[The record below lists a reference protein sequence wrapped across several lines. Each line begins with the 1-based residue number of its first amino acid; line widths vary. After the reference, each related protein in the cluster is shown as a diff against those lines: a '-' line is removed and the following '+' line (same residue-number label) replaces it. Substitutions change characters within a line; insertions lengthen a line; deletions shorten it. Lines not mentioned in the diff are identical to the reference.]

1 MINKMKVKTLLSV
14 LLALC
19 VGGSIQAQTTP
30 SGKKILVAYFSW
42 SENGNTRN
50 LANKIKMEIGADIF
64 EIVPVNAYST
74 NFEDCVAQAQKEID
88 ENFKPEIKGAVDNF
102 ESYDIILVG
111 SPIWCGTIAPPV
123 ATFLSN
129 NDFSKKTVL
138 PFVTFGGGGP
148 GKSMEDIKN
157 LCSGAVLEGFSITG
171 SSVNESESD
180 IRKWLKDNDIAK

>member
-1 MINKMKVKTLLSV
+1 MKVKTLL
-14 LLALC
+14 LAILAIC
-19 VGGSIQAQTTP
+19 VGGGIQAQTAP

-50 LANKIKMEIGADIF
+50 LANKIKLETGGDIF
-64 EIVPVNAYST
+64 EIVPVTAYSK
-74 NFEDCVAQAQKEID
+74 NYDDCLAQAVKEID
-88 ENFKPEIKGAVDNF
+88 SSFKPEIKGSVDKF

-138 PFVTFGGGGP
+138 TFVTYGGGGP

-157 LCSGAVLEGFSITG
+157 LCPEVVSEGFSITG
-171 SSVNESESD
+171 SSVNESDSD
-180 IRKWLKDNDIAK
+180 IRKWLKDNGIAK

>member
-1 MINKMKVKTLLSV
+1 MKVKTLLLAV
-14 LLALC
+14 LAMC
-19 VGGSIQAQTTP
+19 VGSSIQAQTTS

-50 LANKIKMEIGADIF
+50 LANQIKLKTGADIF
-64 EIVPVNAYST
+64 EITPVSAYST
-74 NFEDCVAQAQKEID
+74 NYEDCLAQARKEID
-88 ENFKPEIKGAVDNF
+88 SNFKPEIKGPVDNF
-102 ESYDIILVG
+102 ESYDIIIVG

-129 NDFSKKTVL
+129 HDFSGKTVL

-157 LCSGAVLEGFSITG
+157 LCSNAVLLDVFSITG
-171 SSVNESESD
+171 NKVNEIESD
-180 IRKWLKDNDIAK
+180 IHKWLKDSNIAE